1 MRKRRGEQVRI
12 KFFSSSIIMI
22 FFIDLRAFRV
32 QLDGTEEIEVRICK
46 RCLEKVG
53 EKDVYDF
60 FLCISTFD
68 S

>member
-1 MRKRRGEQVRI
+1 
-12 KFFSSSIIMI
+12 MI